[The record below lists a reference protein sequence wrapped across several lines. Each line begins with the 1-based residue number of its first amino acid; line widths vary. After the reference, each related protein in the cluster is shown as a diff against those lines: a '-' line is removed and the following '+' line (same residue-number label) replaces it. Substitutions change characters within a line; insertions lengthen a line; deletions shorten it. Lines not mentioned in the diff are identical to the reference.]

1 MPRQN
6 VAGVD
11 LGPDGDLISIGKA
24 KALVAAVVAQDIAE
38 QAKLVQ
44 AALVS
49 EREYTD
55 NQGRGT
61 MALLTVLEQSVLSRL
76 NLLNAEFRAY
86 EARTLA
92 GRTRRVANVVRGW
105 LSLTPL
111 KPAWEVDEATRVPI
125 TLASGFL
132 AATEDAQGSPFAR
145 AFVRP
150 LGATPAQASPQL
162 VRD

>member
-11 LGPDGDLISIGKA
+11 LGPDGDLITTGKA

-38 QAKLVQ
+38 QAKLIQ
-44 AALVS
+44 AAQD
-49 EREYTD
+49 EIQRTDREYTD

-61 MALLTVLEQSVLSRL
+61 MALLITLERSVLSRL

-92 GRTRRVANVVRGW
+92 GRTRRAVNVVRGW
-105 LSLTPL
+105 LGLAPL
-111 KPAWEVDEATRVPI
+111 KPAWEANPEHYAFS
-125 TLASGFL
+125 LASGTIG
-132 AATEDAQGSPFAR
+132 ATDDAQDSPFM
-145 AFVRP
+145 RP
-150 LGATPAQASPQL
+150 LGAAGVALESPL
-162 VRD
+162 KVVR